1 MLPKPC
7 RLTAAG
13 WLVFNFAIFSLW
25 LAELFGTEAR
35 ATAFAFRTSIDRFI
49 GAGVNFGLAGAM
61 AAMGTLG
68 TPIAFTAI
76 AFAAGLLIIPFATE
90 TRGETLPEWAEA
102 GRAGSGQ
109 PETSFVRRIAPHAPA
124 LVASGRGCRPRAVK
138 VERWRLDRSLM
149 LRLPPFY
156 RPRRPHR

>member
-61 AAMGTLG
+61 AVMGTLG

-76 AFAAGLLIIPFATE
+76 AFAAGLLIIHSLLRPAAKPCPSG
-90 TRGETLPEWAEA
+90 RKPA
-102 GRAGSGQ
+102 GQVRVN
-109 PETSFVRRIAPHAPA
+109 PRRPSFGGLRHAPA
-124 LVASGRGCRPRAVK
+124 LVASGRGFRPRAVK
-138 VERWRLDRSLM
+138 VERRRLDRSLM